1 MVTVVFPAAGQ
12 GSRMNL
18 GMNKVFLELAG
29 KPMLIR
35 TLMKFSECPCVD
47 KLVVVVAQDE
57 FALVDHV
64 LRAVPHLKPYV
75 VTVGGSERQYSIYNG
90 LGVMDPDTDIVLVHD
105 AARPFVSIETVEKVI
120 AAAREYGAAVAA
132 VPEKNTI
139 KVVNQ
144 DGIVKLTP
152 DRAQLW
158 EVQTP
163 QGFRKEILLEAYEKA
178 NHDGFLGTDDASLVE
193 RLGRPVKIVNS
204 DYRNIKITT
213 PEDLLIVE
221 AFMRDGRLHQA
232 KESLKNVFSSAAS
245 DLKENLF
252 RPK

>member
-12 GSRMNL
+12 GSRMKL

-35 TLMKFSECPCVD
+35 TLMKFSECPSVD
-47 KLVVVVAQDE
+47 KLVVVVARDE
-57 FALVDHV
+57 VAFVDHV
-64 LRAVPHLKPYV
+64 LRAVPHIKPYV
-75 VTVGGSERQYSIYNG
+75 VTAGGSERQYSIYNG
-90 LGVMDPDTDIVLVHD
+90 LEVMDFNTDIVLVHD
-105 AARPFVSIETVEKVI
+105 AARPFVSIETVEEVI
-120 AAAREYGAAVAA
+120 ASAREYGAAIAA

-144 DGIVKLTP
+144 DGVVKLTP

-163 QGFRKEILLEAYEKA
+163 QGFKKEILLEAYEKA
-178 NHDGFLGTDDASLVE
+178 NRDGFLGTDDASLVE
-193 RLGRPVKIVNS
+193 RLGQPVKIVRS

-232 KESLKNVFSSAAS
+232 KENFKSVLSNAAS

-252 RPK
+252 RQK